1 MLWKD
6 FEPGLDTLLS
16 IVQSYAQRVRH
27 EGNSYQQTLKYNSGT
42 R

>member
-6 FEPGLDTLLS
+6 FEPGLDTLLG
-16 IVQSYAQRVRH
+16 IVKSYAQRVRH
-27 EGNSYQQTLKYNSGT
+27 EGNSYQQPLMYNPGT